1 MECRER
7 PPGRRLKRLSTIIQD
22 IGKHRGA
29 NTIASYLIC
38 ELEDLTKTH
47 VAREEIMMKESEVPS
62 LATHTKAQ
70 AKFIKWPHVIHQAFD
85 ALSKNRP

>member
-1 MECRER
+1 MA
-7 PPGRRLKRLSTIIQD
+7 
-22 IGKHRGA
+22 KHRGA
-29 NTIASYLIC
+29 NATASYLIC

-47 VAREEIMMKESEVPS
+47 FAREEIMMEESEVPG

-70 AKFIKWPHVIHQAFD
+70 AKFIKWLYVIHQAFA

>member
-1 MECRER
+1 ME
-7 PPGRRLKRLSTIIQD
+7 
-22 IGKHRGA
+22 
-29 NTIASYLIC
+29 
-38 ELEDLTKTH
+38 
-47 VAREEIMMKESEVPS
+47 ESEVPG